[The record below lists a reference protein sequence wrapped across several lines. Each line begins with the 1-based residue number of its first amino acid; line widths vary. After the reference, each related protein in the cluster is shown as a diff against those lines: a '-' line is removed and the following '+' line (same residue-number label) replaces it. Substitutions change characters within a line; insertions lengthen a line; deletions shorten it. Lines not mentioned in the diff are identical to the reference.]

1 MPGIYEVFITTQF
14 AAAHSLPGYP
24 GDCSRLHGH
33 NWKIM
38 VFVRSNQLNGLGMAL
53 DFGHL
58 EAGVQEILRE
68 LDHYNLNDLPA
79 FKEAS
84 PTAENLA
91 RFLYEELGRRLNSG
105 VLRVSKVQVSETSG
119 VGAVYWEE

>member
-1 MPGIYEVFITTQF
+1 MPGIYEIFVTTQF

-24 GDCSRLHGH
+24 GSCSRLHGH
-33 NWKIM
+33 NWKIK
-38 VFVRSNQLNGLGMAL
+38 VFVRSQELNALGMGL
-53 DFGHL
+53 DFGLL

-91 RFLYEELGRRLNSG
+91 RFLFEELSRRLNSEA
-105 VLRVSKVQVSETSG
+105 LRVSKVEVFETSG